1 MSSQSSGEKPPDET
15 VKDNPQRLLSI
26 QSSKSSTPSIPR
38 SNAPYQTLSKTLN
51 RPVVQL
57 QNVGGVIPPAHCSAQ
72 ALQAILPAA
81 GLAPGLL
88 AGSIDV
94 NKSSLTANPLNFSTL
109 TPSSTTSAPTQ
120 IVRVATPGVSQPSIV
135 QISAPTS
142 VTATSQHVV
151 DGSILKP
158 HISSAFPSH
167 LPRGAAAAASVLA
180 APKSNTAVP
189 RPSHHALPMSSSAT
203 GIHVP
208 RASLITSAP
217 VRTTT
222 PPSTR
227 AISPAVS
234 VATTLSDAHRQVK
247 PVQTTTALSSAP
259 SIQIT
264 LQTNRATPDMSQKQ
278 IITHQQPVQKPVHL
292 SHGMALSTSKVLM
305 SQTPQHSVLS
315 NLTNKTN
322 KSTVPPSSIASYPSV
337 SLGNLTSAPI
347 SSVNSLTAASS
358 IIPVAKVNPVRQQQ
372 PVSVSS
378 HLPPRPPTT
387 THDHLRTEAS
397 SHPTSYTMPTPAH
410 SIPHSQAP
418 STGLFLPQAH
428 RPMTSTMTLPG
439 SVTAID
445 ARSDRTATPLN
456 PMTQLQLQYMISP
469 EYHQLMYQQMA
480 AAAQGLPMSTASSI
494 RPGLINQTPNLS
506 ATLQAAVHGLVS
518 TTQSIH
524 VDPSTLLM
532 RQAAPLSLYTPH
544 SVNSSFTTSSE
555 GNLRPTT
562 PKDASSASVSTT
574 SVVMATASL
583 PVPIPALS
591 AIAMASSNM
600 SNLSTASGNL
610 YINAG
615 QSPGIA
621 MPHFQTNQ
629 SNTPVT
635 NANSSPRPSILRKRT
650 NEGMTVVKKPV
661 CGLNT
666 GTLQEKLPDHNSP
679 RPDSRTDSA
688 PQSNTSSPKTPA
700 TPAGESQSST
710 DTALSSEAT
719 TPTQN
724 VLSDL
729 RIKQEPPDT
738 IENGFSNIS
747 SLPNSTETSPRKK
760 PRKQLLHVNEEL
772 KDSTSSEDDDF
783 DDEKIDIK
791 DEDFE
796 FKDEYVDDDGV
807 RWTLEKNRPN
817 VSLLNFYNI
826 SWKSRNNHFQRYT
839 DVKPKDERRPTVNE
853 LSNQRG
859 VIQKASG
866 WKLYHMAAQMEDL
879 TGLEKTLHQKVLS
892 LQDSIAPQPV
902 RQHAPEDDSG
912 LLHELTQANLQ
923 RSKLIADQLE
933 EARTSMLKV
942 LDHKTKIFE
951 IINKH
956 MSKRPIK
963 KKERS

>member
-1 MSSQSSGEKPPDET
+1 MSSQSSGEKPPDDSG
-15 VKDNPQRLLSI
+15 KAGQPLRI
-26 QSSKSSTPSIPR
+26 PSSKPSQ

-51 RPVVQL
+51 RPVLQM
-57 QNVGGVIPPAHCSAQ
+57 QNVGGVIPPAHSAQ
-72 ALQAILPAA
+72 SLQSFLPAA
-81 GLAPGLL
+81 AGLPQGLL
-88 AGSIDV
+88 AGNIDV
-94 NKSSLTANPLNFSTL
+94 NKPSLTANPINFSTL
-109 TPSSTTSAPTQ
+109 TPASTTPTTMMPSTQ
-120 IVRVATPGVSQPSIV
+120 IVRVATPGTSQPSIV

-142 VTATSQHVV
+142 VTSTSQHGT

-158 HISSAFPSH
+158 HIHTAYPSH

-189 RPSHHALPMSSSAT
+189 MLRPSQHAVPTSSSAT
-203 GIHVP
+203 GIHGA
-208 RASLITSAP
+208 RGSLITTTP
-217 VRTTT
+217 LRTTT
-222 PPSTR
+222 PPLTR
-227 AISPAVS
+227 PISPAIS
-234 VATTLSDAHRQVK
+234 VATTLSETHRQMK
-247 PVQTTTALSSAP
+247 ALPSTTAMNTAP

-264 LQTNRATPDMSQKQ
+264 LQTANRPDITQKQ
-278 IITHQQPVQKPVHL
+278 MITHQQPVQKPVHL
-292 SHGMALSTSKVLM
+292 SHGMALSSPKILM
-305 SQTPQHSVLS
+305 SQPSVTQHSVLS
-315 NLTNKTN
+315 NISKTN
-322 KSTVPPSSIASYPSV
+322 KSTVPVSSIATFPASAVTLS
-337 SLGNLTSAPI
+337 NLTSAPI
-347 SSVNSLTAASS
+347 SSINSLSAASS

-372 PVSVSS
+372 PSSISS
-378 HLPPRPPTT
+378 HLPSRPVTT
-387 THDHLRTEAS
+387 THDRTEPLTQVQSTAMF
-397 SHPTSYTMPTPAH
+397 MPQP
-410 SIPHSQAP
+410 
-418 STGLFLPQAH
+418 H
-428 RPMTSTMTLPG
+428 RPITSTMTLPG
-439 SVTAID
+439 SVTGVDTRQGAGMNL
-445 ARSDRTATPLN
+445 S
-456 PMTQLQLQYMISP
+456 QLQLQYMISP

-480 AAAQGLPMSTASSI
+480 AAAAAQATGLPISSASSV

-518 TTQSIH
+518 TTQPL
-524 VDPSTLLM
+524 VDHNTMLM
-532 RQAAPLSLYTPH
+532 RQGPLSLFTPH
-544 SVNSSFTTSSE
+544 SAGTSYTTSSD
-555 GNLRPTT
+555 GNVIRPTT
-562 PKDASSASVSTT
+562 PKDSSSGSIPST
-574 SVVMATASL
+574 SVVMATASI
-583 PVPIPALS
+583 PVNVPALS
-591 AIAMASSNM
+591 AMAIASSNIH
-600 SNLSTASGNL
+600 SLATASSNL
-610 YINAG
+610 YINAAQATNVPQF
-615 QSPGIA
+615 QSSQP
-621 MPHFQTNQ
+621 TNI
-629 SNTPVT
+629 PVT

-666 GTLQEKLPDHNSP
+666 VQEKLPDNNSP

-724 VLSDL
+724 ALSDL

-738 IENGFSNIS
+738 IENGFPNSS

-772 KDSTSSEDDDF
+772 KDSSTSEDDDF
-783 DDEKIDIK
+783 EEDKIDIRE
-791 DEDFE
+791 EDLE
-796 FKDEYVDDDGV
+796 FRDEYVDDEGV

-817 VSLLNFYNI
+817 ISLLNFYNFT
-826 SWKSRNNHFQRYT
+826 WKSRNNHFQRYT

-853 LSNQRG
+853 LSNQRA
-859 VIQKASG
+859 VTQKASG

-892 LQDSIAPQPV
+892 LQESIAPQPV

-923 RSKLIADQLE
+923 RSKLIADQLD
-933 EARTSMLKV
+933 EAKTSMLKV

>member
-1 MSSQSSGEKPPDET
+1 MASVMSGIDIDRMSSQSSGEKPPDDSG
-15 VKDNPQRLLSI
+15 KAGQPLRI
-26 QSSKSSTPSIPR
+26 PSSKPSQ

-51 RPVVQL
+51 RPVLQM
-57 QNVGGVIPPAHCSAQ
+57 QNVGGVIPPAHSAQ
-72 ALQAILPAA
+72 PLQSFLPAA
-81 GLAPGLL
+81 AGLPQGLL
-88 AGSIDV
+88 AGNIDV
-94 NKSSLTANPLNFSTL
+94 NKPSLTANPINFSTL
-109 TPSSTTSAPTQ
+109 TPASTSSTSMMPSTQ
-120 IVRVATPGVSQPSIV
+120 IVRVATPGTSQPSIV

-142 VTATSQHVV
+142 ITSTSQHGT

-158 HISSAFPSH
+158 HIQTAYPSH

-189 RPSHHALPMSSSAT
+189 MLRPSQHAVPTSSSTT
-203 GIHVP
+203 GIHGA
-208 RASLITSAP
+208 RGSLITTTP
-217 VRTTT
+217 LRTTT
-222 PPSTR
+222 PPLTR
-227 AISPAVS
+227 PISPAIS
-234 VATTLSDAHRQVK
+234 VATTPSEPHRQMK
-247 PVQTTTALSSAP
+247 ALPGTTAMNTAP

-264 LQTNRATPDMSQKQ
+264 LQTANRPDLTQKQ

-292 SHGMALSTSKVLM
+292 SHGMALSSPKILM
-305 SQTPQHSVLS
+305 SQPSVTQHSVLS
-315 NLTNKTN
+315 NISKTN
-322 KSTVPPSSIASYPSV
+322 KSTVPVSSIATFPASAVTLS
-337 SLGNLTSAPI
+337 NLTSAPI
-347 SSVNSLTAASS
+347 SSINSLSAASS

-372 PVSVSS
+372 PSSISSS
-378 HLPPRPPTT
+378 HLPSRPVTT
-387 THDHLRTEAS
+387 THDRTEPLTQSTAMF
-397 SHPTSYTMPTPAH
+397 MPQP
-410 SIPHSQAP
+410 
-418 STGLFLPQAH
+418 H
-428 RPMTSTMTLPG
+428 RPITSTMTLPG
-439 SVTAID
+439 SVTGVDTRQGAGMNL
-445 ARSDRTATPLN
+445 S
-456 PMTQLQLQYMISP
+456 QLQLQYMISP

-480 AAAQGLPMSTASSI
+480 AAAAAQATGLPISSASSV

-518 TTQSIH
+518 TTQPL
-524 VDPSTLLM
+524 VDHNTMLM
-532 RQAAPLSLYTPH
+532 RQGPLSLFTPH
-544 SVNSSFTTSSE
+544 SAGTSYTTSSD
-555 GNLRPTT
+555 GNVIRPTT
-562 PKDASSASVSTT
+562 PKDSSGSIPST
-574 SVVMATASL
+574 SVVMATASI
-583 PVPIPALS
+583 PVNVPALS
-591 AIAMASSNM
+591 AMAIASSNIH
-600 SNLSTASGNL
+600 SLATASSNL
-610 YINAG
+610 YINATQATG
-615 QSPGIA
+615 VPQFQSSQP
-621 MPHFQTNQ
+621 TNI
-629 SNTPVT
+629 PVT

-666 GTLQEKLPDHNSP
+666 VQEKLPDNNSP

-724 VLSDL
+724 ALSDL

-738 IENGFSNIS
+738 IENGFPNSS

-772 KDSTSSEDDDF
+772 KDSSTSEDDDF
-783 DDEKIDIK
+783 EEDKIDIRE
-791 DEDFE
+791 EDIE
-796 FKDEYVDDDGV
+796 FRDEYVDDEGV

-817 VSLLNFYNI
+817 ISLLNFYNFT
-826 SWKSRNNHFQRYT
+826 WKSRNNHFQRYT

-853 LSNQRG
+853 LSNQRA
-859 VIQKASG
+859 VTQKASG

-892 LQDSIAPQPV
+892 LQESIAPQPV

-923 RSKLIADQLE
+923 RSKLIADQLD
-933 EARTSMLKV
+933 EAKTSMLKV

-963 KKERS
+963 KKER

>member
-1 MSSQSSGEKPPDET
+1 MSSQSSGDRPPDEP
-15 VKDNPQRLLSI
+15 VKDNQPRPLTI
-26 QSSKSSTPSIPR
+26 PSSKSTLTSVPR
-38 SNAPYQTLSKTLN
+38 SNPQFQNLSKNLN

-57 QNVGGVIPPAHCSAQ
+57 QNVSGVIPPAHCSAQ
-72 ALQAILPAA
+72 ALHAILPAA
-81 GLAPGLL
+81 GISPGILASNVDL
-88 AGSIDV
+88 S
-94 NKSSLTANPLNFSTL
+94 KSSLTTNPLNFSTL
-109 TPSSTTSAPTQ
+109 TPASTSSTQMMSSTQ
-120 IVRVATPGVSQPSIV
+120 IVRVATPGISQSNIV
-135 QISAPTS
+135 QISAPTA
-142 VTATSQHVV
+142 VTSSTTHVAE
-151 DGSILKP
+151 GSILKS
-158 HISSAFPSH
+158 HIPSGFPSH
-167 LPRGAAAAASVLA
+167 LPRGAAAASVLA

-189 RPSHHALPMSSSAT
+189 MLRPSHHAIHVPMSSSAT

-208 RASLITSAP
+208 RASLISSATI
-217 VRTTT
+217 RTTT

-227 AISPAVS
+227 PISPVVS
-234 VATTLSDAHRQVK
+234 IATTLSESHRPVK
-247 PVQTTTALSSAP
+247 PAQTTTAP

-264 LQTNRATPDMSQKQ
+264 VQAPRPTTDMSQKPV
-278 IITHQQPVQKPVHL
+278 ITHQHTVPKPVHL
-292 SHGMALSTSKVLM
+292 THGISSTTSKMLM
-305 SQTPQHSVLS
+305 TQTPITQHSVLS
-315 NLTNKTN
+315 NLSKTN
-322 KSTVPPSSIASYPSV
+322 KATIPASSVTTFASSSVGNMTMASTSMSSI
-337 SLGNLTSAPI
+337 
-347 SSVNSLTAASS
+347 NSLPAASS

-372 PVSVSS
+372 PAS
-378 HLPPRPPTT
+378 LT
-387 THDHLRTEAS
+387 THHTTRPSGPVTTHEYQRTESSSQLTSHSSQAS
-397 SHPTSYTMPTPAH
+397 TH
-410 SIPHSQAP
+410 SLPHSQTP
-418 STGLFLPQAH
+418 SASLFIPQTH
-428 RPMTSTMTLPG
+428 RPITSTITMPG
-439 SVTAID
+439 TVSGID
-445 ARSDRTATPLN
+445 ARSDRTSSTNPL
-456 PMTQLQLQYMISP
+456 PLQFLPP
-469 EYHQLMYQQMA
+469 EYQFMFQQIAANQL
-480 AAAQGLPMSTASSI
+480 AQASSI
-494 RPGLINQTPNLS
+494 RPSMLNQMSNLS
-506 ATLQAAVHGLVS
+506 ATFASVHGLAA
-518 TTQSIH
+518 TTQPLQLDHSM
-524 VDPSTLLM
+524 LM
-532 RQAAPLSLYTPH
+532 RQTPLALYTQ
-544 SVNSSFTTSSE
+544 SVNSAFTTSSE
-555 GNLRPTT
+555 GTIRPTT
-562 PKDASSASVSTT
+562 PKDASSSTVSSSLVIT
-574 SVVMATASL
+574 TASI
-583 PVPIPALS
+583 PVSVPALS
-591 AIAMASSNM
+591 AIAMASSM
-600 SNLSTASGNL
+600 SSLSTASSNL

-615 QSPGIA
+615 QNPGIT
-621 MPHFQTNQ
+621 MSQFQSNQ
-629 SNTPVT
+629 SNNTPVT

-650 NEGMTVVKKPV
+650 NEGITVVKKPV

-666 GTLQEKLPDHNSP
+666 LQEKLPDRNSP

-724 VLSDL
+724 VLSEL

-738 IENGFSNIS
+738 IENGFPNSN

-772 KDSTSSEDDDF
+772 KDSTSSDDDF
-783 DDEKIDIK
+783 DDDDDDRLDIK
-791 DEDFE
+791 EEFE
-796 FKDEYVDDDGV
+796 FKDEYVDDEGI

-817 VSLLNFYNI
+817 ISLLNFYNI
-826 SWKSRNNHFQRYT
+826 SWKSRNNHFQRYS

-859 VIQKASG
+859 VMQKASG

-892 LQDSIAPQPV
+892 LQESIAPEPV

>member
-1 MSSQSSGEKPPDET
+1 MSSQSSGEKPPDDSGK
-15 VKDNPQRLLSI
+15 VGQPLRI
-26 QSSKSSTPSIPR
+26 PSSKPSQ
-38 SNAPYQTLSKTLN
+38 SNAPYQTLSKTLS
-51 RPVVQL
+51 RPVLQM
-57 QNVGGVIPPAHCSAQ
+57 QNVGGVIPPAHSAQ
-72 ALQAILPAA
+72 SLQAFLPAA
-81 GLAPGLL
+81 AGLPQGLL
-88 AGSIDV
+88 AGNIDV
-94 NKSSLTANPLNFSTL
+94 NKPSLTANPINFSTL
-109 TPSSTTSAPTQ
+109 TPASTSSTSMMSSTQ
-120 IVRVATPGVSQPSIV
+120 IVRVATPGTSQPSIV

-142 VTATSQHVV
+142 VTSTSQHGT

-158 HISSAFPSH
+158 HIQTAYPSH

-189 RPSHHALPMSSSAT
+189 MLRPSQHAVPTSSSAT
-203 GIHVP
+203 GIHGS
-208 RASLITSAP
+208 RGSLITTTP
-217 VRTTT
+217 IRTTT
-222 PPSTR
+222 PPLNR
-227 AISPAVS
+227 PISPAVS
-234 VATTLSDAHRQVK
+234 VATTLSDPHRQMK
-247 PVQTTTALSSAP
+247 PLPSTTAMNTAP

-264 LQTNRATPDMSQKQ
+264 LQTANRANTDLTQKQ

-292 SHGMALSTSKVLM
+292 SHGMALSSSKMLM
-305 SQTPQHSVLS
+305 SQTSVTQHSVLS
-315 NLTNKTN
+315 NISKTN
-322 KSTVPPSSIASYPSV
+322 KSTVPVSSIASFPAAAAVTHS
-337 SLGNLTSAPI
+337 NLTMTSVPI
-347 SSVNSLTAASS
+347 SSINSLSAASS

-372 PVSVSS
+372 PSSISS
-378 HLPPRPPTT
+378 HLPSRPVTT
-387 THDHLRTEAS
+387 THDRTE
-397 SHPTSYTMPTPAH
+397 PLT
-410 SIPHSQAP
+410 QAQ
-418 STGLFLPQAH
+418 STAMFLPQAH
-428 RPMTSTMTLPG
+428 RPITSTMTLPG
-439 SVTAID
+439 SVTGVD
-445 ARSDRTATPLN
+445 TRQGTAMNLS
-456 PMTQLQLQYMISP
+456 QLQLQYMISP

-480 AAAQGLPMSTASSI
+480 AAAAAQATGLPISSASSV

-518 TTQSIH
+518 TTQPL
-524 VDPSTLLM
+524 VDHNTMLM
-532 RQAAPLSLYTPH
+532 RQGPLSLFTPH
-544 SVNSSFTTSSE
+544 SAGTSFTTSSD
-555 GNLRPTT
+555 GNVVRPAT
-562 PKDASSASVSTT
+562 PKDSSSGSVPST
-574 SVVMATASL
+574 SVVMATASI
-583 PVPIPALS
+583 PVNVPALS
-591 AIAMASSNM
+591 AMAIASSNIH
-600 SNLSTASGNL
+600 SLATASSNL
-610 YINAG
+610 YINAAQATG
-615 QSPGIA
+615 VTVPQFQSSQP
-621 MPHFQTNQ
+621 TNI
-629 SNTPVT
+629 PVT

-666 GTLQEKLPDHNSP
+666 VQEKLPDNNSP

-724 VLSDL
+724 ALSDL

-738 IENGFSNIS
+738 IENGFPNSS

-772 KDSTSSEDDDF
+772 KDSSTSEDDDF
-783 DDEKIDIK
+783 EEDKIDIK
-791 DEDFE
+791 DEDIE
-796 FKDEYVDDDGV
+796 FRDEYVDDEGV

-817 VSLLNFYNI
+817 ISLLNFYNFT
-826 SWKSRNNHFQRYT
+826 WKSRNNHFQRYT

-853 LSNQRG
+853 LSNQRA
-859 VIQKASG
+859 VTQKASG

-892 LQDSIAPQPV
+892 LQESIAPQPV

-923 RSKLIADQLE
+923 RSKLIADQLD
-933 EARTSMLKV
+933 EAKTSMLKV

>member
-1 MSSQSSGEKPPDET
+1 MSSQSSGEKPPDDSG
-15 VKDNPQRLLSI
+15 KAGLPLRI
-26 QSSKSSTPSIPR
+26 PSSKPSQSI
-38 SNAPYQTLSKTLN
+38 PYQTLSKTLS
-51 RPVVQL
+51 RPVLQI
-57 QNVGGVIPPAHCSAQ
+57 QNVGGVIPPAHSAQ
-72 ALQAILPAA
+72 SLQAFLPAA
-81 GLAPGLL
+81 AGLPQGLL
-88 AGSIDV
+88 AGNIDV
-94 NKSSLTANPLNFSTL
+94 NKPSLTANPINFSTL
-109 TPSSTTSAPTQ
+109 TPASTSSTSMMSSTQ
-120 IVRVATPGVSQPSIV
+120 IVRVATPGTSQPSIV

-142 VTATSQHVV
+142 VTSTSQHGT

-158 HISSAFPSH
+158 HIQTAYPSH

-189 RPSHHALPMSSSAT
+189 MLRPSQHAVPTSSSAT
-203 GIHVP
+203 GIHGS
-208 RASLITSAP
+208 RGSLITTTP
-217 VRTTT
+217 IRTTT
-222 PPSTR
+222 PPLTR
-227 AISPAVS
+227 PISPAVP
-234 VATTLSDAHRQVK
+234 VATTLSEPHRQMK
-247 PVQTTTALSSAP
+247 PLPSTTAMNTAP

-264 LQTNRATPDMSQKQ
+264 LQTANRANTDLNQKQ

-292 SHGMALSTSKVLM
+292 SHGMALSSSKMLM
-305 SQTPQHSVLS
+305 SQASVTQHSVLS
-315 NLTNKTN
+315 NISKTN
-322 KSTVPPSSIASYPSV
+322 KSTVPVSSIASFPAAAVTHS
-337 SLGNLTSAPI
+337 NLTMTSVPI
-347 SSVNSLTAASS
+347 SSINSLSAASS

-372 PVSVSS
+372 PSSISS
-378 HLPPRPPTT
+378 HLPSRPVTT
-387 THDHLRTEAS
+387 THDRTEAL
-397 SHPTSYTMPTPAH
+397 T
-410 SIPHSQAP
+410 QAQ
-418 STGLFLPQAH
+418 STAMFLPQAH
-428 RPMTSTMTLPG
+428 RPITSTMTLPG
-439 SVTAID
+439 SVTGVD
-445 ARSDRTATPLN
+445 TRQGTAMNLS
-456 PMTQLQLQYMISP
+456 QLQLQYMISP

-480 AAAQGLPMSTASSI
+480 AAAAAQATGLPISSASSV

-518 TTQSIH
+518 TTQPL
-524 VDPSTLLM
+524 VDHNTMLM
-532 RQAAPLSLYTPH
+532 RQGPLSLFTPH
-544 SVNSSFTTSSE
+544 SAGTSFTTSSD
-555 GNLRPTT
+555 GNVIRSTT
-562 PKDASSASVSTT
+562 PKDSSSGSVPST
-574 SVVMATASL
+574 SVVMATASI
-583 PVPIPALS
+583 PVNVPALS
-591 AIAMASSNM
+591 AMAIASSNIH
-600 SNLSTASGNL
+600 SLATASSNL
-610 YINAG
+610 YINAAQATG
-615 QSPGIA
+615 VTVPQFQSSQP
-621 MPHFQTNQ
+621 TNI
-629 SNTPVT
+629 PVT

-666 GTLQEKLPDHNSP
+666 VQEKLPDNNSP

-724 VLSDL
+724 ALSDL

-738 IENGFSNIS
+738 IENGFPNSS

-772 KDSTSSEDDDF
+772 KDSSTSEDDDF
-783 DDEKIDIK
+783 EEDKIDIK
-791 DEDFE
+791 DEDIE
-796 FKDEYVDDDGV
+796 FRDEYVDDEGV

-817 VSLLNFYNI
+817 ISLLNFYNFT
-826 SWKSRNNHFQRYT
+826 WKSRNNHFQRYT

-853 LSNQRG
+853 LSNQRA
-859 VIQKASG
+859 VTQKASG

-892 LQDSIAPQPV
+892 LQESIAPQPV

-923 RSKLIADQLE
+923 RSKLIADQLD
-933 EARTSMLKV
+933 EAKTSMLKV

>member
-1 MSSQSSGEKPPDET
+1 MSSQSSGEKPPDDPGKT
-15 VKDNPQRLLSI
+15 GQPLRI
-26 QSSKSSTPSIPR
+26 PSSKPSQ

-51 RPVVQL
+51 RPVLQM
-57 QNVGGVIPPAHCSAQ
+57 QNVGGVIPPAHSAQ
-72 ALQAILPAA
+72 PLQSFLPAA
-81 GLAPGLL
+81 AAGLPQGLL
-88 AGSIDV
+88 TGKIDV
-94 NKSSLTANPLNFSTL
+94 NKPSLTANPINFSTL
-109 TPSSTTSAPTQ
+109 TPASTSSTSMMSSTQ
-120 IVRVATPGVSQPSIV
+120 IVRVATPGTSQPSIV

-142 VTATSQHVV
+142 VTSTSQHGT
-151 DGSILKP
+151 DGVILKP
-158 HISSAFPSH
+158 HIQTAYPSH

-189 RPSHHALPMSSSAT
+189 MLRPSQHAVPTSSSTT
-203 GIHVP
+203 GIHGA
-208 RASLITSAP
+208 RGSLITTTP
-217 VRTTT
+217 LRTTT
-222 PPSTR
+222 PPLTR
-227 AISPAVS
+227 PISPAIS
-234 VATTLSDAHRQVK
+234 VATTLSETHRQMK
-247 PVQTTTALSSAP
+247 ALPSTTAMNTAP

-264 LQTNRATPDMSQKQ
+264 LQTANRPDLTQKQ

-292 SHGMALSTSKVLM
+292 SHGMALSSPKILM
-305 SQTPQHSVLS
+305 SQPSVTQHSVLS
-315 NLTNKTN
+315 NISKTN
-322 KSTVPPSSIASYPSV
+322 KSTVPVSSIATFPASAVTLS
-337 SLGNLTSAPI
+337 NLTSAPI
-347 SSVNSLTAASS
+347 SSINALSAASS

-372 PVSVSS
+372 PSSISS
-378 HLPPRPPTT
+378 HLPSRPVTT
-387 THDHLRTEAS
+387 THDRTEPLTQVQSTAMF
-397 SHPTSYTMPTPAH
+397 MPQP
-410 SIPHSQAP
+410 
-418 STGLFLPQAH
+418 H
-428 RPMTSTMTLPG
+428 RPITSTMTLPG
-439 SVTAID
+439 SVTGVDTRQGAGMNL
-445 ARSDRTATPLN
+445 S
-456 PMTQLQLQYMISP
+456 QLQLQYMISP

-480 AAAQGLPMSTASSI
+480 AAAAAQATGLPISSASSV

-518 TTQSIH
+518 TTQPL
-524 VDPSTLLM
+524 VDHNTMLM
-532 RQAAPLSLYTPH
+532 RQGPLSLFTPH
-544 SVNSSFTTSSE
+544 SAGTSYTTSSD
-555 GNLRPTT
+555 GNVIRPTT
-562 PKDASSASVSTT
+562 PKDSSSGSIPST
-574 SVVMATASL
+574 SVVMATASI
-583 PVPIPALS
+583 PVNVPALS
-591 AIAMASSNM
+591 AMAIASSNIH
-600 SNLSTASGNL
+600 SLATASSNL
-610 YINAG
+610 YINAAQATG
-615 QSPGIA
+615 VPQFQSSQP
-621 MPHFQTNQ
+621 TNI
-629 SNTPVT
+629 PVT

-666 GTLQEKLPDHNSP
+666 VQEKLPDNNSP

-724 VLSDL
+724 ALSDL

-738 IENGFSNIS
+738 IENGFPNSS

-772 KDSTSSEDDDF
+772 KDSSTSEDDDF
-783 DDEKIDIK
+783 EEDKIDIRE
-791 DEDFE
+791 EDIE
-796 FKDEYVDDDGV
+796 FRDEYVDDEGV

-817 VSLLNFYNI
+817 ISLLNFYNFT
-826 SWKSRNNHFQRYT
+826 WKSRNNHFQRYT

-853 LSNQRG
+853 LSNQRA
-859 VIQKASG
+859 VTQKASG

-892 LQDSIAPQPV
+892 LQESIAPQPV

-923 RSKLIADQLE
+923 RSKLIADQLD
-933 EARTSMLKV
+933 EAKTSMLKV